1 MGSQFSRGQAF
12 EPCRLASAA
21 LSGMV
26 GRAMATSSSDDDD
39 KDKANDGEEPS
50 AEESEAGDAAA
61 EGSSDAS
68 AGDNAP
74 DDESA
79 EEDTAPAKRSAKLA
93 KEKTSSA
100 APASPAA
107 KKPAVGPSKQ
117 EPLKPPPSAGL
128 GKSVMLFAIVVGS
141 ITLLML
147 LLGSERGISGPAAPT
162 WKEGDTVDVDIT
174 LVSTDKQDLA
184 CASGGDVKGFHCGFE
199 SQGKRWTKSDPADEK
214 KTLRPYSTT
223 TGINFLAAGVW
234 SDPALSGELPKTRF
248 AVTCKLNVAGK
259 MPRADVRWHEGEG
272 WNSVNEW
279 FTGDVSNCKL
289 SSIQK

>member
-1 MGSQFSRGQAF
+1 
-12 EPCRLASAA
+12 
-21 LSGMV
+21 MV
-26 GRAMATSSSDDDD
+26 GRAMATSSDDDD
-39 KDKANDGEEPS
+39 KDKANDGEEPT
-50 AEESEAGDAAA
+50 AEGAAGAGD
-61 EGSSDAS
+61 D
-68 AGDNAP
+68 DKAP
-74 DDESA
+74 DDEAA

-93 KEKTSSA
+93 KEKASSA
-100 APASPAA
+100 APPAAAAAA
-107 KKPAVGPSKQ
+107 KKPAGGPSRQ
-117 EPLKPPPSAGL
+117 DPPKPPPSAGL
-128 GKSVMLFAIVVGS
+128 GKSVMLFVMVVGS

-147 LLGSERGISGPAAPT
+147 LLGSERGMSGPAAPT

-184 CASGGDVKGFHCGFE
+184 CASGGEVKGFHCGFE

-272 WNSVNEW
+272 WNSVNDW
-279 FTGDVSNCKL
+279 YTGDVSACKL

>member
-1 MGSQFSRGQAF
+1 MSHDDSFH
-12 EPCRLASAA
+12 L
-21 LSGMV
+21 V
-26 GRAMATSSSDDDD
+26 GRVEKTL
-39 KDKANDGEEPS
+39 
-50 AEESEAGDAAA
+50 
-61 EGSSDAS
+61 
-68 AGDNAP
+68 
-74 DDESA
+74 
-79 EEDTAPAKRSAKLA
+79 SAKVV
-93 KEKTSSA
+93 EI
-100 APASPAA
+100 
-107 KKPAVGPSKQ
+107 VGV
-117 EPLKPPPSAGL
+117 E
-128 GKSVMLFAIVVGS
+128 
-141 ITLLML
+141 
-147 LLGSERGISGPAAPT
+147 LLGERDC
-162 WKEGDTVDVDIT
+162 GDVPRRPLTA

-272 WNSVNEW
+272 WNSVNDW
-279 FTGDVSNCKL
+279 YTGDVSVCKL